1 MQTIKILFK
10 YQSNNSVEILD
21 LSSVNK
27 YFHQKLSFLSN
38 LEFLRTCSVSIE
50 SQIQVDFR

>member
-27 YFHQKLSFLSN
+27 HFHQKLSFLSN